1 MSQLKRKRSSDD
13 ESDYDVYENIFDA
26 CEYGDLNDV
35 KKYLTAGG
43 DPNAITDGK
52 TLLYIAV
59 EGYLKP
65 LVRLLLAQEGIDVNK
80 TSPLAAACRYGNEDD
95 EIFMWLLNA
104 GANPNQKDSLGYTPL
119 YVTCSNN
126 FIDKTYVLLAD
137 NRVDVNA
144 QSSYFG
150 YTALY
155 IATHRNHVE
164 IVNALLRR
172 EGQKSSAAGGL
183 AASKVDPN
191 IPDRYGE
198 TPLYIACKLGH
209 TVIVRALCGFE
220 SIDPNKAVRKSSCN
234 KGWTPL
240 HVAVSRGHNE
250 IVETLLTAPGIDV
263 DRAEDDGRTP
273 LFLACGLRVAYSAK
287 DYANIV
293 LRLLRAGADPNI
305 SDKYHETPLCRACS
319 YGHRVRVKLL
329 LRDPRIDVNQVDGQN
344 HTPLYVAC
352 FENHDRTVKVLLK
365 DPRVDVNQGLVLF
378 IACYNGHDAIVKR
391 LLKSDRI
398 VDFTGQM
405 NRYLRQI
412 DWASGNQRV
421 KDTIKRLLKEYKTEL
436 LRRFPRVELRR
447 RNMGQPPIPI
457 DPVRHIGGFV
467 AMFKDLTLKF

>member
-1 MSQLKRKRSSDD
+1 MSQLIKRKRSSD
-13 ESDYDVYENIFDA
+13 DVYENIFDA

-35 KKYLTAGG
+35 KKYLTAGA

-59 EGYLKP
+59 EGDLKP
-65 LVRLLLAQEGIDVNK
+65 LVRLLLAQERIDVNK

-95 EIFMWLLNA
+95 EIFTWLLSA

-119 YVTCSNN
+119 YVTCYNN
-126 FIDKTYVLLAD
+126 FIDKTHVLLAD

-144 QSSYFG
+144 QSGYFG

-155 IATHRNHVE
+155 IATHKNHRE
-164 IVNALLRR
+164 IVKLLLRT
-172 EGQKSSAAGGL
+172 GGWEKDGSL
-183 AASKVDPN
+183 AFKVDPN
-191 IPDRYGE
+191 IADRYGE
-198 TPLYIACKLGH
+198 TPLYAACKLGH
-209 TVIVRALCGFE
+209 RAIIRALCGFE
-220 SIDPNKAVRKSSCN
+220 SIDPNKAVDLSTYN

-240 HVAVSRGHNE
+240 HVAVINGRNE

-263 DRAEDDGRTP
+263 DKAEEDGRTP
-273 LFLACGLRVAYSAK
+273 LFLACEGEVCFNPTPYV
-287 DYANIV
+287 NIV
-293 LRLLRAGADPNI
+293 QKLLEAGADPNI
-305 SDKYHETPLCRACS
+305 SNKYHETPLCRACS
-319 YGHRVRVKLL
+319 YGHRLRVKVL

-344 HTPLYVAC
+344 HTPLYLAC
-352 FENHDRTVKVLLK
+352 AENHYRTVKVLLR

-378 IACYNGHDAIVKR
+378 IACYNGHDAIVKK

-398 VDFTGQM
+398 EDFTGQM

-412 DWASGNQRV
+412 DWASGHQSV

-436 LRRFPRVELRR
+436 RRRFPRVELRR
-447 RNMGQPPIPI
+447 RNMGEPPIPI

-467 AMFKDLTLKF
+467 AMFKDVTLKF